1 MAIIVFRRSIAN
13 LNVQQLVK
21 LFLASSI
28 SIAIWASFL
37 NSPILAN
44 SMVLNSAEVERQ
56 IQTLS
61 GWTTDGQAISR
72 TFKFANFVEA
82 VSFVD
87 KLVAPAES
95 AGHHPDIFI
104 SYNKVTISLTTHD
117 AGGITQKDFDLA
129 REISEIVE

>member
-1 MAIIVFRRSIAN
+1 MAASFPHSII
-13 LNVQQLVK
+13 
-21 LFLASSI
+21 LAS
-28 SIAIWASFL
+28 
-37 NSPILAN
+37 
-44 SMVLNSAEVERQ
+44 SMVLNQTEVDRQ

-61 GWTTDGQAISR
+61 GWTTDGKAISR
-72 TFKFANFVEA
+72 TFKFANFIEA
-82 VSFVD
+82 VSFID

-129 REISEIVE
+129 REISELAN

>member
-1 MAIIVFRRSIAN
+1 MAASFPHSII
-13 LNVQQLVK
+13 
-21 LFLASSI
+21 LAS
-28 SIAIWASFL
+28 
-37 NSPILAN
+37 P
-44 SMVLNSAEVERQ
+44 MVLNQTEVDRQ

-61 GWTTDGQAISR
+61 GWTTDGKAISR
-72 TFKFANFVEA
+72 TFKFANFIEA
-82 VSFVD
+82 VSFID

-129 REISEIVE
+129 REISELAN

>member
-1 MAIIVFRRSIAN
+1 MAIIVFRQSIAN

-44 SMVLNSAEVERQ
+44 SMVLNSTEVERQ
-56 IQTLS
+56 IQTLPD
-61 GWTTDGQAISR
+61 WTTDGRSISR

-104 SYNKVTISLTTHD
+104 AYNKVTISLTTHD